1 MYTKSMIIYSRK
13 SAILIK
19 LSCFYFQVQRYW
31 APIVCVLVTMIS
43 STSWF
48 YLIIS
53 FWKCQ
58 NWLVKRGGLHVFYLR
73 GEFLFTIIARML
85 TSTCVPIA
93 LDTAFLYYC
102 HVINSLLNFHLHH
115 KFCAAVV

>member
-1 MYTKSMIIYSRK
+1 MYTKSMMIYSRK
-13 SAILIK
+13 ILIK

-31 APIVCVLVTMIS
+31 ASIVCVLVTMIS

-48 YLIIS
+48 YLIIL

-73 GEFLFTIIARML
+73 GEFLFTIIACML

-102 HVINSLLNFHLHH
+102 RVINSLLNYHLHH